1 MLGPKGQSGLRLPLS
16 ALRPRLSSRLRPEN
30 PTAWGRPSVDGPSGD
45 AGRGEQ
51 RAGPTREEGVCRKA
65 PWEPPRAPSRQR
77 WGAAVVARILSP
89 LPAPPAPA
97 RRAEPSPAAAVP
109 IRAWE
114 RSPARLTNRKGL
126 KPGAE
131 GGARLRLRQQASD
144 LSQSEHSL
152 PPPASPRVSGRAQA
166 HLPISGPLTSVPGC

>member
-1 MLGPKGQSGLRLPLS
+1 MPQGTVGASAGSLPPALGRGRCSAHALPL
-16 ALRPRLSSRLRPEN
+16 
-30 PTAWGRPSVDGPSGD
+30 
-45 AGRGEQ
+45 
-51 RAGPTREEGVCRKA
+51 
-65 PWEPPRAPSRQR
+65 
-77 WGAAVVARILSP
+77 AR
-89 LPAPPAPA
+89 PA

-114 RSPARLTNRKGL
+114 RSPARLANRKGL

-131 GGARLRLRQQASD
+131 GGARLRLRQQARD

-166 HLPISGPLTSVPGC
+166 HLPISGPLTSVPAVSWSRGRRQPESGWSSVANHSA